1 MYSDDRRSR
10 QMEEKQ
16 KQTEERNDN
25 AETVIEVTDL
35 CKVYKRSFPEKTI

>member
-1 MYSDDRRSR
+1 
-10 QMEEKQ
+10 MEEKQ

-35 CKVYKRSFPEKTI
+35 CKGIQAL